1 MKGNIFKSY
10 LLIILIFLLAIKGF
24 AQSRESW
31 LKLERKGKGYGY
43 DHIVV
48 ESLGD
53 GNIKYHIQEVI
64 KTDIAG
70 FNPQEIIQEGHYIVD
85 LDMHPVSL
93 DLRIQY
99 HSKKMHIKGNCL
111 NEVMYLTTVDDE
123 GFTLNHEIPFQ
134 DVHFEVVVGNVIF
147 RRKNENQFRLKI
159 FSPIEL
165 KVNEFQVEVKETD
178 GDGIEA
184 ILKERITMKYLIDR
198 RGRIRQIEFVE
209 LNSRSYLTNA
219 EDAQNIDY
227 LNTADGFTLT
237 VKPERP
243 LPDIYKITQ
252 AQVRVKWQEIPFE
265 EFKFEDN
272 RQKIFAKSN
281 SGKDYEAVLEITQPP
296 PPSTR
301 ISFPVRDDKF
311 ALFLGET
318 QYIKPTN
325 PSIRKKLADIQKDE
339 KDAYWLVQKI
349 LLWVYDNVKGEYIV
363 ETLTGPE
370 VLQRRKGKC
379 SEYATLFAS
388 LSRAAGIPT
397 RIVFG
402 EAVNGNRWIG
412 HLWCEVWLGEWVA
425 VDAAMGIFVTGL
437 SHIKFIDSATV
448 IGTQIIRWKLVD
460 NLSLEI
466 LDFKEKESSVDKDI

>member
-1 MKGNIFKSY
+1 M
-10 LLIILIFLLAIKGF
+10 GF
-24 AQSRESW
+24 AQTRESW

-48 ESLGD
+48 ERLGD
-53 GNIKYHIQEVI
+53 GNTKYHIREVI
-64 KTDIAG
+64 KTDVAG
-70 FNPQEIIQEGHYIVD
+70 FNPQEIIQDGHYVVD
-85 LDMHPVSL
+85 LDMHPVSV
-93 DLRIQY
+93 DLRIQF
-99 HSKKMHIKGNCL
+99 HSKKMHIQGNCI
-111 NEVMYLTTVDDE
+111 NGVMYLTTRDDA
-123 GFTLNHEIPFQ
+123 GFVLNHEIAFQ
-134 DVHFEVVVGNVIF
+134 DVYFEVVAGNVIF
-147 RRKNENQFRLKI
+147 RRKSENQFKLKI
-159 FSPIEL
+159 FSPLEL
-165 KVNEFQVEVKETD
+165 KVNEFQVEVNPSDE
-178 GDGIEA
+178 GGIEA
-184 ILKERITMKYLIDR
+184 TLKERITMKYLMDR

-237 VKPERP
+237 VRPERP
-243 LPDIYKITQ
+243 LPDIYRITQ
-252 AQVRVKWQEIPFE
+252 AQIKVKWQEIPFE
-265 EFKFEDN
+265 EFKLEDN
-272 RQKIFAKSN
+272 RQRLLAKSN
-281 SGKDYEAVLEITQPP
+281 SGKDYEAVLELTQPP
-296 PPSTR
+296 PPSNR
-301 ISFPVRDDKF
+301 IPFPVRDDKF
-311 ALFLGET
+311 APFLSDT
-318 QYIKPTN
+318 PYIRPTD
-325 PSIRKKLADIQKDE
+325 PSIQKKLAEIKKDE

-349 LLWVYDNVKGEYIV
+349 LLWVYDNIKGEYIV

-425 VDAAMGIFVTGL
+425 VDAAMGIFVTGP
-437 SHIKFIDSATV
+437 SHIKLIDSATV
-448 IGTQIIRWKLVD
+448 MGTQLIRWKLVD

-466 LDFKEKESSVDKDI
+466 LDFKEKKSSVDKDI

>member
-1 MKGNIFKSY
+1 M
-10 LLIILIFLLAIKGF
+10 GF
-24 AQSRESW
+24 AQTRESW

-48 ESLGD
+48 ERLGD
-53 GNIKYHIQEVI
+53 GNTKYHIREVI
-64 KTDIAG
+64 KTDVAG
-70 FNPQEIIQEGHYIVD
+70 FNPQEIIQDGHYVVD
-85 LDMHPVSL
+85 LDMHPVSV
-93 DLRIQY
+93 DLRIQF
-99 HSKKMHIKGNCL
+99 HSKKMHIQGNCI
-111 NEVMYLTTVDDE
+111 NGVMYLTTRDDA
-123 GFTLNHEIPFQ
+123 GFVLNHEIAFQ
-134 DVHFEVVVGNVIF
+134 DVYFEVVAGNVIF
-147 RRKNENQFRLKI
+147 RRKSENQFRLKI
-159 FSPIEL
+159 FSPLEL
-165 KVNEFQVEVKETD
+165 KVNEFQVEVRPTD

-184 ILKERITMKYLIDR
+184 TVKERITLKYLMDR

-237 VKPERP
+237 VRPERT
-243 LPDIYKITQ
+243 LPDIYIITQ
-252 AQVRVKWQEIPFE
+252 AQIKVKWQEIPFE
-265 EFKFEDN
+265 EFKLEDN
-272 RQKIFAKSN
+272 RQRLLAKSN
-281 SGKDYEAVLEITQPP
+281 SGKDYEAVLELTQPP
-296 PPSTR
+296 PPSNR
-301 ISFPVRDDKF
+301 IPFPVRDDKF
-311 ALFLGET
+311 APFLSDT
-318 QYIKPTN
+318 PYIRPTD
-325 PSIRKKLADIQKDE
+325 PSIQKKLAEIKKDE

-349 LLWVYDNVKGEYIV
+349 LLWVYDNIKGEYIV

-425 VDAAMGIFVTGL
+425 VDAAMGIFVTGP
-437 SHIKFIDSATV
+437 SHIKLIDSATV
-448 IGTQIIRWKLVD
+448 MGTQLIRWKLVD

-466 LDFKEKESSVDKDI
+466 LDFKEKKSSVDKDI

>member
-1 MKGNIFKSY
+1 M
-10 LLIILIFLLAIKGF
+10 GF
-24 AQSRESW
+24 AQTRESW

-48 ESLGD
+48 ERLGD
-53 GNIKYHIQEVI
+53 GNTKYHIREVI
-64 KTDIAG
+64 KTDVAG
-70 FNPQEIIQEGHYIVD
+70 FNPQEIIQDGHYVVD
-85 LDMHPVSL
+85 LDMHPVSV
-93 DLRIQY
+93 DLRIQF
-99 HSKKMHIKGNCL
+99 HSKKMHIQGNCI
-111 NEVMYLTTVDDE
+111 NGVMYLTTRDDA
-123 GFTLNHEIPFQ
+123 GFVLNHEIAFQ
-134 DVHFEVVVGNVIF
+134 DVYFEVVAGNVIF
-147 RRKNENQFRLKI
+147 RRKSENQFRLKI
-159 FSPIEL
+159 FSPLEL
-165 KVNEFQVEVKETD
+165 KVNEFQVEVRPTD

-184 ILKERITMKYLIDR
+184 TVKERITLKYLMDR

-237 VKPERP
+237 VRPERT
-243 LPDIYKITQ
+243 LPDIYIITQ
-252 AQVRVKWQEIPFE
+252 AQIKVKWQEIPFE
-265 EFKFEDN
+265 EFKLEDN
-272 RQKIFAKSN
+272 RQRLLAKSN
-281 SGKDYEAVLEITQPP
+281 SGKDYEAVLELTQPP
-296 PPSTR
+296 PPSNR
-301 ISFPVRDDKF
+301 IPFPVRDDKF
-311 ALFLGET
+311 IPFLGDT
-318 QYIKPTN
+318 PYIKPTD
-325 PSIRKKLADIQKDE
+325 PSIQKKLAEIKKDE

-349 LLWVYDNVKGEYIV
+349 LLWVYDNIKGEYIV

-425 VDAAMGIFVTGL
+425 VDAAMGIFVTGP
-437 SHIKFIDSATV
+437 SHIKLIDSATV
-448 IGTQIIRWKLVD
+448 MGTQLIRWKLVD

-466 LDFKEKESSVDKDI
+466 LDFKEKKSSVDKDI